1 MPCLGKYCAWNA
13 LEITH
18 CQRKGSA
25 ENQMDLSKYGIW
37 HAGPNHSPKGSWKQ
51 KQIFACHSVVVLN
64 EIPGKIQMRLH
75 NSCIVYGC
83 KAKDLRGRGMAQWG
97 TVVILF
103 VCPAC
108 FILFLLFCY
117 LMLCYF
123 LFLSFMLSCYFI
135 LFLFCFG
142 LFYLLHVAPNKCHI
156 HGWLCIHSQ
165 PAMCI
170 TSWWPH
176 NTSHLSCGRNIK
188 PTTSY
193 SN

>member
-1 MPCLGKYCAWNA
+1 MPYLGKYCAWNA

-51 KQIFACHSVVVLN
+51 KQIFACHSAVVLN

-75 NSCIVYGC
+75 HLCKVYGC

-108 FILFLLFCY
+108 FILFLLFCCFT
-117 LMLCYF
+117 LSSVIFFSFLLCCLVVLFYF
-123 LFLSFMLSCYFI
+123 YFVLVYFI
-135 LFLFCFG
+135 C
-142 LFYLLHVAPNKCHI
+142 Y
-156 HGWLCIHSQ
+156 
-165 PAMCI
+165 M
-170 TSWWPH
+170 
-176 NTSHLSCGRNIK
+176 
-188 PTTSY
+188 
-193 SN
+193 

>member
-108 FILFLLFCY
+108 FILFLLFCCFTLSY
-117 LMLCYF
+117 VMLFSFPFFYVVLLSYF
-123 LFLSFMLSCYFI
+123 IFI
-135 LFLFCFG
+135 LFWFILFVTCS
-142 LFYLLHVAPNKCHI
+142 
-156 HGWLCIHSQ
+156 SQ
-165 PAMCI
+165 
-170 TSWWPH
+170 
-176 NTSHLSCGRNIK
+176 
-188 PTTSY
+188 
-193 SN
+193 